1 MIRIQGLELAAGA
14 FTLSIDELMV
24 ARGEFLVILG
34 PTGAGKTVLLET
46 VAGLRRPR
54 AGAIWFG
61 EREVTA
67 LPPEDRG
74 VGMVYQDYALF
85 PHLTVAQN
93 IAFGLRARRRDR
105 DGRDRAWNGQPGPGG
120 RRSREPG
127 GAIDERGAGPRA
139 AASRRPETGRSRER
153 VDELASLLGIEAL
166 LRRYPAGLSGGE
178 QQRVALARALAI
190 DPEVLLLDEPLSA
203 LDRQTRQE
211 LRTEIK
217 RLCNELGA
225 TVMHVTHD
233 LDEGIELGDRMAV
246 LVDGRLRQTGS
257 PHEVTR
263 YPRDTAVAQLL
274 GCPNVLPGAALRWAV
289 PAGASGEG
297 DYVVVRPDEIDITL
311 RGAGAAAPPDGAA
324 TAWPA
329 TAALSP
335 ATAPLGTDAPA
346 AAPARAPN
354 GALTVPGVVRAI
366 RSYSSHAALEVDVNP
381 CGPGAE
387 ALAGRAPGM
396 GATVAEAL
404 RLTVYLLNPEVAV
417 RGLTPGAE
425 VWLSVPVAAMHRCR
439 GA

>member
-46 VAGLRRPR
+46 IAGLRRPR

-93 IAFGLRARRRDR
+93 IAFGLRARRRAR
-105 DGRDRAWNGQPGPGG
+105 G
-120 RRSREPG
+120 
-127 GAIDERGAGPRA
+127 DERARV
-139 AASRRPETGRSRER
+139 RTGER
-153 VDELASLLGIEAL
+153 VRAGERVRELASLLGIEPL
-166 LRRYPAGLSGGE
+166 LGRYPAGLSGGE

-190 DPEVLLLDEPLSA
+190 DPEVVLLDEPLSA
-203 LDRQTRQE
+203 LDRQTRQG

-233 LDEGIELGDRMAV
+233 LDEGLELGDRMAV

-274 GCPNVLPGAALRWAV
+274 GCPNVLPEAALPWPV
-289 PAGASGEG
+289 TAGASGEG
-297 DYVVVRPDEIDITL
+297 DYVVVRPDEIDIL
-311 RGAGAAAPPDGAA
+311 RRGAGVPGLGVAAVPAQAHSGAVA
-324 TAWPA
+324 I
-329 TAALSP
+329 
-335 ATAPLGTDAPA
+335 
-346 AAPARAPN
+346 
-354 GALTVPGVVRAI
+354 PGVVHAI
-366 RSYSSHAALEVDVNP
+366 RSYSSHAALDVSL
-381 CGPGAE
+381 GPDDSDAT
-387 ALAGRAPGM
+387 ALAGRMPGM
-396 GATVAEAL
+396 GADAGAL
-404 RLTVYLLNPEVAV
+404 QLTVYLLNPEVGV
-417 RGLTPGAE
+417 RGLFPGAE
-425 VWLSVPVAAMHRCR
+425 VWLTIPTGAVHRCE